1 MDSTFLDHPQALAV
15 LFHPR
20 SAKPGR
26 SRLPNVDDGSIAL
39 SDGASLGYRLYKHE
53 PGAPVIVYFHGNG
66 EIAPDYDYSAGEYRR
81 AGASLLVIDYR
92 GYGWSTGQPLASTL
106 LSDAEQAADVL
117 PDILE
122 AVGLGSSPLFLM
134 GRSLGSAPAIHLA
147 HRNPDRYKG
156 LIIESGFSLT
166 IPLLA
171 RLGLVVPQMSG
182 APDPLGN
189 LDKMR
194 EVRLP
199 LLVIHGE
206 NDQLIPVSNGQAL
219 YDASPADLK
228 RIVRVPYAGHND
240 LMMVAVDDYFAA
252 IKDFLR
258 DTLR

>member
-1 MDSTFLDHPQALAV
+1 
-15 LFHPR
+15 
-20 SAKPGR
+20 
-26 SRLPNVDDGSIAL
+26 
-39 SDGASLGYRLYKHE
+39 
-53 PGAPVIVYFHGNG
+53 VIIYFHGNG

-92 GYGWSTGQPLASTL
+92 GYGWSTGRPLASTL

-117 PDILE
+117 PDILD
-122 AVGLGSSPLFLM
+122 AVGYGTAPLFLM

-147 HRNPDRYKG
+147 HRNEDRYRG
-156 LIIESGFSLT
+156 LIIESGFSMM

-171 RLGLVVPQMSG
+171 RLGLVVPQISG

-194 EVRLP
+194 EIGLP

-228 RIVRVPYAGHND
+228 RIKRIPYAGHND
-240 LMMVAVDDYFAA
+240 LQMVAVDEYFAA
-252 IKDFLR
+252 IGDFLR
-258 DTLR
+258 DALR